1 MFPEHF
7 FNPVVR
13 YDSLLFFPFDA
24 SALENEIKQ
33 KSERS
38 VTLLYCL
45 SSTNKHNLHVLTL
58 GCLGSLGSSAL
69 SALSLSAGD

>member
-13 YDSLLFFPFDA
+13 YDSLLFFHFVSSDIDI
-24 SALENEIKQ
+24 EIKQ

-45 SSTNKHNLHVLTL
+45 SSTNKQNLHVLTL
-58 GCLGSLGSSAL
+58 GCLSSLGSSAL